1 MAHFKSWFVAVLF
14 LSACGGTPKEP
25 AQTPPETDPKSVSEP
40 KAETTEPKTE
50 QPKPEAQPEPDAT
63 CEKDSDCTIFTDCCT
78 CRAVSQKAPL
88 PPSCEGICGES
99 KCEVKG
105 KTIANVACVSGKCK
119 LK

>member
-1 MAHFKSWFVAVLF
+1 MAQNTPWFIMVLF
-14 LSACGGTPKEP
+14 FSACGGTPKEP
-25 AQTPPETDPKSVSEP
+25 AQTLPETDSKSVSEP
-40 KAETTEPKTE
+40 KPEAEEPKAKDS
-50 QPKPEAQPEPDAT
+50 KPESQPEPDAT

-78 CRAVSQKAPL
+78 CRAVSQKSPL

-105 KTIANVACVSGKCK
+105 KTIADVACISGKCK